1 MVSRSGV
8 TVGSCCWPIIVVGRR
23 CKQAGRHGPLWASN
37 RCIATAHK
45 VLIALTKRASE
56 GHKGKTAERVEAGE
70 VWQPFGKHIHGR
82 LVATGSHWDPDPP
95 GSLHGKR
102 VHRRRR

>member
-82 LVATGSHWDPDPP
+82 LVATGRHWDPDPP

>member
-45 VLIALTKRASE
+45 VLIALTNRASE

-82 LVATGSHWDPDPP
+82 LVATGRHWDPDPP